1 VTSSAEFEVLAIGE
15 TMAMIA
21 PALPGPLAGATE
33 LRLDIGG
40 AESNV
45 AMHLAGL
52 GHTVAWA
59 SRVGD
64 DPFGHRIL
72 QSISAA
78 EVDVSMVT
86 VDPDAATGL
95 YFKDPAETGT
105 QVFYYRANSAASA
118 MNVDWLT
125 GVRIAS
131 ARIVHVSGITPALSE
146 SCALLLGTILSTA
159 HANGVLVSFDVN
171 YRAPLWSVATAAP
184 VLRELAEQSDIVF
197 VGRDEAEQL
206 WGAQTATDIRRL
218 LPGPAR
224 LIVKDA
230 EVGATEFFGTDETFV
245 ASAEVA
251 VIEPVGAGDAFA
263 AGYLSAL
270 LSDTGSHLA
279 IERGHALAAIALGSM
294 LDVPRRS

>member
-1 VTSSAEFEVLAIGE
+1 MTSSAEFDVLAIGE

-21 PALPGPLAGATE
+21 PTLPEPLAEATE

-78 EVDVSMVT
+78 GVDVSMVT

-95 YFKDPAETGT
+95 YFKDPVETGT
-105 QVFYYRANSAASA
+105 RVRYYRANSAAST
-118 MNVDWLT
+118 MSVDWLAD
-125 GVRIAS
+125 VRITS

-146 SCALLLGTILSTA
+146 SCALLLGAILSTA

-171 YRAPLWSVATAAP
+171 YRAPLWSVAAAAP

-206 WGAQTATDIRRL
+206 WGAKTATDIRRL

-245 ASAEVA
+245 ASAHVA
-251 VIEPVGAGDAFA
+251 VVEPVGAGDAFA
-263 AGYLSAL
+263 AGYLAAL
-270 LSDTGSHLA
+270 ISDAGSRIA

-294 LDVPRRS
+294 LDVPRMG